1 MSSPP
6 TGFQKPIKYV
16 PRESKSRD
24 HDPPRRQMGRRN
36 QYSYDNPALSES
48 NSTPSIFTVE
58 SSSSLVHNNGFSPDL
73 FPPIRRDS
81 FESAVETGS
90 RKSWREST
98 ERMSEDPAKVAG
110 TSKDAL
116 IGVEKGGSSQ
126 ESLEERDSWD
136 NKVQYLLAVVG

>member
-1 MSSPP
+1 
-6 TGFQKPIKYV
+6 
-16 PRESKSRD
+16 
-24 HDPPRRQMGRRN
+24 MGRRN

-58 SSSSLVHNNGFSPDL
+58 SSSSLVHSNGFSPDL